1 MNLKIK
7 ALIAAASLI
16 SAGVGVATS
25 ASAFTPWQYNH
36 PRRVEVNSRL
46 AMQNFRIQE
55 ARMHGAITPFQAFRL
70 HQADHNIRMQERW
83 FASRDGG
90 HITRGEQ
97 RFLNHEENRVSHHI

>member
-1 MNLKIK
+1 MNAIK

-16 SAGVGVATS
+16 TAGAGATQ
-25 ASAFTPWQYNH
+25 ASAFTPWQFHH
-36 PRRVEVNSRL
+36 PRRVEVNGRL
-46 AMQNFRIQE
+46 GMQNFRIQE

-97 RFLNHEENRVSHHI
+97 RFLNHEENHVSHHI